1 MIYTTF
7 KRSHLVVTNSGSTQ
21 EKWEAKNLCKIQKT
35 KCNYK
40 ERSLSIAF
48 YKWGFEHNYNPHD
61 AYSILDGYSRYH
73 QISIALEDMYNT
85 TSVTNWGTFTWVI
98 MLFGVK
104 NGLPT
109 YYMVVNI
116 TFKDYLEIFMKIFLN
131 DFTMHIDMNIHL
143 IKLILCFNNCRKIG
157 INLNLD
163 KCAFMVF

>member
-1 MIYTTF
+1 
-7 KRSHLVVTNSGSTQ
+7 
-21 EKWEAKNLCKIQKT
+21 
-35 KCNYK
+35 
-40 ERSLSIAF
+40 
-48 YKWGFEHNYNPHD
+48 
-61 AYSILDGYSRYH
+61 
-73 QISIALEDMYNT
+73 MYNT

-143 IKLILCFNNCRKIG
+143 IKLILCFNNCRKFG